1 MTILDEID
9 EIAKKE
15 FDSWTR
21 DQFMNGII
29 RLITLELFIRM
40 QETTDGTIRHV
51 WLTSSNHPLLLNV
64 FSKTEHVPFS
74 DELLE
79 SITTAYSSMLD
90 IDTEEVASLIQSIV
104 TLEELEEEL

>member
-1 MTILDEID
+1 MSILDEID

-21 DQFMNGII
+21 DMFMSAIL
-29 RLITLELFIRM
+29 RLITLELFVRI
-40 QETTDGTIRHV
+40 QETEDGTARHV

-64 FSKTEHVPFS
+64 FNETEHVPFS

-79 SITTAYSSMLD
+79 SVTTAYATMLN
-90 IDTEEVASLIQSIV
+90 IDTNDVASLIQSIV
-104 TLEELEEEL
+104 TLEELEEEQ